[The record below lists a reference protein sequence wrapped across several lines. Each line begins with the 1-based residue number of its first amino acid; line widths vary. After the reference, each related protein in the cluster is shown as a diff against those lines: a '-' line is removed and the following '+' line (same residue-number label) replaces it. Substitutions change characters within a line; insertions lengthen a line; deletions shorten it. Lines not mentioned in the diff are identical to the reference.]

1 MLDLPITETA
11 TAVNISQRT
20 SVQLKQNN
28 NIYNNRFYQ
37 LQYIRSKYLLIFY
50 NFTARYLLLTILN
63 SL

>member
-28 NIYNNRFYQ
+28 NIYNNKFYQ
-37 LQYIRSKYLLIFY
+37 LQYIHVI
-50 NFTARYLLLTILN
+50 N
-63 SL
+63 SY